1 MGRSKSGLFLYFL
14 EKISTI
20 LLLGSIFSRK
30 YVSVF
35 TKYILIIHR
44 CGIDIKQVWRVF
56 CFLVPKFPA
65 SVKQVVDKKSRF
77 IDSVK
82 AFSDCFVVRRERELS
97 YIHAYQKYND
107 IPMLLTFLSRFED
120 IPSHLCTLEPGQKRK
135 NKSWYETY
143 SYVTSMV
150 WTEVKIIIFAIR
162 KY

>member
-1 MGRSKSGLFLYFL
+1 MSDPFFLKNVFTPIFFRNISATFYSQKSLNTFQQPWYPVQHDESISIVDRSRNEIKSLGDPFSPSNPNFSKNGGRSKLTHFLGRVYTVMGRSKSGLFLYFL

-65 SVKQVVDKKSRF
+65 SVKQVVDK
-77 IDSVK
+77 
-82 AFSDCFVVRRERELS
+82 
-97 YIHAYQKYND
+97 
-107 IPMLLTFLSRFED
+107 
-120 IPSHLCTLEPGQKRK
+120 
-135 NKSWYETY
+135 
-143 SYVTSMV
+143 
-150 WTEVKIIIFAIR
+150 
-162 KY
+162 